1 MTKFVEWAA
10 LIVAIGLIVAIIV
23 TLPIMDIIT
32 QTIGSNYLTTMV
44 GTVVSYTSYYLT
56 QARGFINWLFP
67 SFMIPYVT
75 IVIYYMTFKILLQ
88 WSLRILTYAYHW
100 LFKG

>member
-23 TLPIMDIIT
+23 IFFIMDIIT
-32 QTIGSNYLTTMV
+32 QTIGSDYLTNMV
-44 GTVVSYTSYYLT
+44 GTVVTYASYYLT